1 MPDMYRLIRAV
12 VVLTIFWLAGP
23 TAGADPGTPS
33 PPAAFQY
40 PPHVQAF
47 FTRLK
52 ALADTGDLFDPTS
65 VAGRLDMKLQ
75 AETKERIPQ
84 PANCKGAL
92 GFRSHQTTTVATVG
106 ETWYR
111 PMPGGLDD
119 MPIPAAFIN
128 PATSAG
134 QAAFTYSIQHTV
146 GCSDRFSLVDQTS
159 ASLGFSG
166 LPSFACVSARGV
178 LALLPGSKWNMA
190 TDGVSLVQYQG
201 RLDDDV
207 RVGVDVYFRAGA
219 PCAIGATVTQS
230 QREGLRYQRAE
241 AKRRNCG
248 VQVTRTFCADHKP
261 FGWGGWTGTR
271 RTV

>member
-106 ETWYR
+106 ETCYR
-111 PMPGGLDD
+111 PMPGSR
-119 MPIPAAFIN
+119 
-128 PATSAG
+128 T
-134 QAAFTYSIQHTV
+134 
-146 GCSDRFSLVDQTS
+146 RW
-159 ASLGFSG
+159 
-166 LPSFACVSARGV
+166 
-178 LALLPGSKWNMA
+178 GS
-190 TDGVSLVQYQG
+190 
-201 RLDDDV
+201 
-207 RVGVDVYFRAGA
+207 
-219 PCAIGATVTQS
+219 
-230 QREGLRYQRAE
+230 
-241 AKRRNCG
+241 
-248 VQVTRTFCADHKP
+248 
-261 FGWGGWTGTR
+261 
-271 RTV
+271 